1 MTFLKPEIR
10 IKIYWLLIIPGLV
23 ACSTQKNTFFTRTYH
38 NITSRYNV
46 FFNGTES
53 FKKGQR
59 TILDNHKNDYSE
71 LLPVF
76 LYEDQQLIGTIG
88 SEMDRSIKKSEK
100 LISLHSI
107 TVKPEIKTNKPLTE
121 KKRRFLSKKE
131 YNSWVDNSYLLMGK
145 AQFYKHEYEKARVTF
160 LFIINEYQS
169 QKTIYEAKIWLAR
182 IYNELGNYENADE
195 ILRLLDST
203 IDFPKGLK
211 NLLYTTIAD
220 YHIKNMNLEEAIPY
234 LEKSLKHEKKKK
246 LRIRYTFILAQLYER
261 TGRLKKASDYYDKV
275 VRMNPAY
282 EMTFNARIARALAYE
297 KGFGSLKEIEGQLL
311 RMLKDDKNIDYR
323 DQIYFA
329 LGNLAMK
336 NGDTNKAIENYKK
349 SVRAGT
355 SNTEQKSR
363 SYLTLANIYY
373 EIPDYV
379 LSQAY
384 YDSTVTLLEMSF
396 PEYDVIYAKSQNLT
410 SLVEQINIVNLED
423 SVQRLARMDKDEL
436 MDFIDNLIAEV
447 RRQEEEANLLERERL
462 LNEQYGRELSSQSTM
477 RNNNP
482 ATGGKWYFYNETAKS
497 LGYKEFKL
505 KWGGRKLED
514 NWRRKNRMSGS
525 INITASA
532 EQTEPLAEE
541 GIKQAE
547 KLNNKSR
554 EFYLRNIPEN
564 DSMLQESHERIE
576 KALFSMGQI
585 YMEDLKD
592 PEQAAE
598 SFKELIKRYPSSEN
612 ILQAYY
618 NLYNI
623 YKQQGNTAL
632 TELYKGKI
640 IAEFPE
646 SSYAR
651 LLTNPNY
658 IKELE
663 EEERKVEVYY
673 TETYHQYLQNNCAE
687 VIARCNYA
695 LDNYSDDAL
704 IQKFS
709 LLKAL
714 CVGKTQDIHDFSEGL
729 YGIISAFPGTEVAE
743 NARDILSYIEKE
755 RPQVK
760 EEEELKIAMELYKK
774 TDSTIHFFAYILPK
788 RQNTNQLIFNIINF
802 NLDYFDDL
810 NLKVE
815 SIEFNSN
822 YTLILVKSFK
832 DIKQVLPY
840 YNKITNEN
848 SIFKDVDPEDVS
860 GFVISEPNMKILQT
874 DKSVD
879 RYLKFFGESY
889 LSFKQDY

>member
-1 MTFLKPEIR
+1 MTLLKPDLK
-10 IKIYWLLIIPGLV
+10 IKIYWLLLIPGLV
-23 ACSTQKNTFFTRTYH
+23 ACSTQKNTFVTRTYH

-59 TILDNHKNDYSE
+59 TILDVHKNDYSE

-76 LYEDQQLIGTIG
+76 LYEDQQLVGTIG
-88 SEMDRSIKKSEK
+88 SEMDRTIKKSEK

-107 TVKPEIKTNKPLTE
+107 TVKPEIKTNKPLTD

-145 AQFYKHEYEKARVTF
+145 AQFYKHEYEKARETF

-169 QKTIYEAKIWLAR
+169 QKTIFEAKIWLAR
-182 IYNELGNYENADE
+182 IYNEQGDYENADE
-195 ILRLLDST
+195 ILRLLEST

-220 YHIKNMNLEEAIPY
+220 YHIKNKNIEEAIPY
-234 LEKSLKHEKKKK
+234 VEKSLKHERKKK

-261 TGRLKKASDYYDKV
+261 TGKLKKASDYYDKV

-297 KGFGSLKEIEGQLL
+297 KGFGSLKEIEGRLL
-311 RMLKDDKNIDYR
+311 KMLKDEKNTDYL

-336 NGDTNKAIENYKK
+336 ESDTDKAIENYKE
-349 SVRAGT
+349 SVRVST
-355 SNTEQKSR
+355 SNTEQKSK

-373 EIPDYV
+373 EVPDYV
-379 LSQAY
+379 LAQAY
-384 YDSTVTLLEMSF
+384 YDSTVTLLDLSF
-396 PEYDVIYAKSQNLT
+396 PEYDMIYAKSKNLT
-410 SLVEQINIVNLED
+410 NLVEQINIVNLED
-423 SVQRLARMDKDEL
+423 SVQRLARMDRDEL
-436 MDFIDNLIAEV
+436 MDFIDNLIEEV
-447 RRQEEEANLLERERL
+447 RSQEEEEKMLERERL
-462 LNEQYGRELSSQSTM
+462 LNKQYGRELASQSTM
-477 RNNNP
+477 KSNNP
-482 ATGGKWYFYNETAKS
+482 AAGNQWYFYNETAKS
-497 LGYKEFKL
+497 LGYKEFRL
-505 KWGGRKLED
+505 KWGSRKLED

-525 INITASA
+525 INIAASL
-532 EQTEPLAEE
+532 EQTELLADE
-541 GIKQAE
+541 GTKPAE
-547 KLNNKSR
+547 KLSNKSR
-554 EFYLRNIPEN
+554 EYYLINIPEN
-564 DSMLQESHERIE
+564 DSMLRESHNRIE
-576 KALFSMGQI
+576 QALFSMGQI
-585 YMEDLKD
+585 YRDDLKD
-592 PEQAAE
+592 PEKAAE
-598 SFKELIKRYPSSEN
+598 SFKELIKRYPGSDN
-612 ILQAYY
+612 TLQAYY
-618 NLYNI
+618 NLYSI

-673 TETYHQYLQNNCAE
+673 AETYHQYLLGNCAE

-709 LLKAL
+709 FLKVL

-729 YGIISAFPGTEVAE
+729 YKIISAFPGTEVAE
-743 NARDILSYIEKE
+743 NARNILSYIEKE

-760 EEEELKIAMELYKK
+760 EEEEMKIALELYKR
-774 TDSTIHFFAYILPK
+774 TDNAIHYFVYVIPK
-788 RQNTNQLIFNIINF
+788 KQNINQLIFNIINF

-810 NLKVE
+810 NLRVE
-815 SIEFNSN
+815 SVELNSSH
-822 YTLILVKSFK
+822 TLILVKSFEGS
-832 DIKQVLPY
+832 KQVMPY
-840 YNKITNEN
+840 YNKITKED
-848 SIFKDVDPEDVS
+848 SIYKDVDPENVT
-860 GFVISEPNMKILQT
+860 GFVISDPNLKILQT

-879 RYLKFFGESY
+879 RYLKFFEESY
-889 LSFKQDY
+889 LSF